1 MALAFPFAVPSYLV
15 PVDLASALFPSCGY
29 TYAVPH
35 RLTVGDIMTREVVT
49 LAEDDTLAD
58 ARTCMERGR
67 IRHLPVVRGKKLVG
81 LVTHRDL
88 LSASFSVFAEVSA
101 QEERRLFRQI
111 PVPELM
117 HDAYAVP
124 PTLRVRD
131 AAKVMLDKQYGCLPV
146 VDGEENLIGIVTEAD
161 FLRLAVRMLDAIQ
174 A

>member
-1 MALAFPFAVPSYLV
+1 
-15 PVDLASALFPSCGY
+15 
-29 TYAVPH
+29 
-35 RLTVGDIMTREVVT
+35 MTREVVT
-49 LAEDDTLAD
+49 LAENDTLAD

-67 IRHLPVVRGKKLVG
+67 IRHLPVVRGEKLVG

-111 PVPELM
+111 PVRELM

-124 PTLRVRD
+124 PTLRVPE
-131 AAKVMLDKQYGCLPV
+131 AARVMLEKQYGCLPV
-146 VDGEENLIGIVTEAD
+146 VDGDGNLLGIVTDAD
-161 FLRLAVRMLDAIQ
+161 FLRLPVRMLEAIQ

>member
-1 MALAFPFAVPSYLV
+1 MAE
-15 PVDLASALFPSCGY
+15 SC
-29 TYAVPH
+29 
-35 RLTVGDIMTREVVT
+35 R
-49 LAEDDTLAD
+49 
-58 ARTCMERGR
+58 
-67 IRHLPVVRGKKLVG
+67 LVG

-111 PVPELM
+111 PVRELM

-124 PTLRVRD
+124 STVRVRD
-131 AAKVMLDKQYGCLPV
+131 AAKVMLDKQYGCLPI
-146 VDGEENLIGIVTEAD
+146 VDGEGNLLGIVTEAD

>member
-1 MALAFPFAVPSYLV
+1 
-15 PVDLASALFPSCGY
+15 
-29 TYAVPH
+29 
-35 RLTVGDIMTREVVT
+35 MTREVVT

-67 IRHLPVVRGKKLVG
+67 IRHLPVVRGEKLVG

-101 QEERRLFRQI
+101 KEERRLFRQI
-111 PVPELM
+111 PVRELM

-124 PTLRVRD
+124 PTLRVPE
-131 AAKVMLDKQYGCLPV
+131 AARVMLDKQYGCLPV
-146 VDGEENLIGIVTEAD
+146 VDGDGNLLGIVTDAD
-161 FLRLAVRMLDAIQ
+161 FLRLAVRMLEAIQ

>member
-1 MALAFPFAVPSYLV
+1 
-15 PVDLASALFPSCGY
+15 
-29 TYAVPH
+29 
-35 RLTVGDIMTREVVT
+35 MTREVVT

-67 IRHLPVVRGKKLVG
+67 IRHLPVVRGQKLVG

-111 PVPELM
+111 PVRELM

-124 PTLRVRD
+124 PTMRVPE
-131 AAKVMLDKQYGCLPV
+131 AARVMLEEQYGCLPV
-146 VDGEENLIGIVTEAD
+146 VDGNGDLLGIVTDAD
-161 FLRLAVRMLDAIQ
+161 FLRLAVRMLEAIQ

>member
-1 MALAFPFAVPSYLV
+1 
-15 PVDLASALFPSCGY
+15 
-29 TYAVPH
+29 
-35 RLTVGDIMTREVVT
+35 MTREVVT

-67 IRHLPVVRGKKLVG
+67 IRHLPVVRGEKLVG

-101 QEERRLFRQI
+101 KEERRLFRQI
-111 PVPELM
+111 PVRELM

-124 PTLRVRD
+124 PTLRVPE
-131 AAKVMLDKQYGCLPV
+131 AARVMLEKQYGCLPV
-146 VDGEENLIGIVTEAD
+146 VDGDGNLLGIVTDAD
-161 FLRLAVRMLDAIQ
+161 FLRLAVRMLEAIQ